1 MTKTSHT
8 TKWLQLT
15 KYIQN
20 TLQNLNVN
28 QQRGLKNETRQ
39 QKDRGQPDIMCPDI
53 IDKDIKISSVI

>member
-1 MTKTSHT
+1 
-8 TKWLQLT
+8 LT